1 MRSGQNK
8 FVQLWEQEENEKKK
22 QNLYLVA
29 KIKTQTMMQ
38 TRKIMMKI
46 YWAQKKNV
54 KDKLMN
60 NKRIQTEEKK
70 IQSNLANFFGF
81 LQQQKQNKKRGI
93 FLIYSTL
100 THTQTQL

>member
-1 MRSGQNK
+1 
-8 FVQLWEQEENEKKK
+8 
-22 QNLYLVA
+22 
-29 KIKTQTMMQ
+29 MMQ

-81 LQQQKQNKKRGI
+81 LQQQKQNKKKGI

-100 THTQTQL
+100 THRQTQL